1 MPVKPP
7 SVLLSECLQER
18 NLTVKSSDLLRD
30 VDSGGDKS
38 FKTWIMDT
46 VDSKTLLT
54 KEELNLYNL
63 LEDNGEARFL
73 ESSVDLGQVRA
84 FQDLE
89 IQNATRQLQAST
101 AAIDK
106 QNEILKIQQAAVST
120 LAATEAQQRQRR
132 SMANSVQHRLWKE
145 ALDQVNAEV
154 EEAASALSEHVSSNK
169 AQCAATDT
177 ALIHQSTNLL
187 RSDDKIISSLQ
198 KLSRILQFGSAPEN
212 DTFERIRKLCTSLIK
227 YTVEGVRLRLDRA
240 YIEALGVHQVERK
253 TTPKNEQEVM
263 ELQAELDSLYSEILP
278 VAQMSAEQRY
288 LDCAV
293 RAIASQDKQGLEKS
307 KRIIEY
313 ISESTT
319 FLIDRAEVFKSQV
332 EAYQSHIAILNA
344 VVKLLSSEINSIDV
358 SQPKKPEQP
367 RSPVRS
373 RNHKPA
379 SPSLSRAAN
388 RRRSSAS
395 SFDESTPPDQQ
406 ILRMMGI
413 PPLEELSRDR
423 APEAVLHETLSDKI
437 QKLKAHEQGLQASS
451 ESAIGEHL
459 QDAFATLQLLSD
471 TMLSETKYQDVR
483 LLDEEVQEA
492 ISGLDQ
498 ELADLSSHLQ
508 SLNFERLKERNSQK
522 EAFIERWGH

>member
-7 SVLLSECLQER
+7 SVILSECLQDR
-18 NLTVKSSDLLRD
+18 NLTVKSSHLLKD
-30 VDSGGDKS
+30 VDTGGDKS

-54 KEELNLYNL
+54 KEELNLYNS
-63 LEDNGEARFL
+63 LEEIGEAKLL

-84 FQDLE
+84 FEDLD
-89 IQNATRQLQAST
+89 IQKATRQLQAST

-106 QNEILKIQQAAVST
+106 QNEVLKIQQAAVSA
-120 LAATEAQQRQRR
+120 LAATEAQQQQRR
-132 SMANSVQHRLWKE
+132 SMANAVQHRLWKE
-145 ALDQVNAEV
+145 ALDQVNAK
-154 EEAASALSEHVSSNK
+154 EAASALSEHVSSNK

-177 ALIHQSTNLL
+177 ALVRQSTDLL

-198 KLSRILQFGSAPEN
+198 KLSRTLQFGTSPEN
-212 DTFERIRKLCTSLIK
+212 DTFEQIRKLCTSLIK

-240 YIEALGVHQVERK
+240 YIEALGVHQVESK

-307 KRIIEY
+307 KTIIKY
-313 ISESTT
+313 ISDSTT
-319 FLIDRAEVFKSQV
+319 FLIDRAQVFKGQV
-332 EAYQSHIAILNA
+332 EAYQSHIATLNA
-344 VVKLLSSEINSIDV
+344 VVKLLGSEINSIDI
-358 SQPKKPEQP
+358 SHSKKPEQP
-367 RSPVRS
+367 RSPLRS

-406 ILRMMGI
+406 ILRIMGI
-413 PPLEELSRDR
+413 PPLEELCRHR

-451 ESAIGEHL
+451 ESTIGEHL

-471 TMLSETKYQDVR
+471 TMLSETKYQEVR

-508 SLNFERLKERNSQK
+508 SLDFERLKERNSQK
-522 EAFIERWGH
+522 EAFVERWGH

>member
-1 MPVKPP
+1 MPVKAP
-7 SVLLSECLQER
+7 SVLLTECLQDR
-18 NLTVKSSDLLRD
+18 NLTVKSSDQLRD
-30 VDSGGDKS
+30 VDSGDDKS
-38 FKTWIMDT
+38 FKTWIMET
-46 VDSKTLLT
+46 IDSKTMLT
-54 KEELNLYNL
+54 KEELNLYNS
-63 LEDNGEARFL
+63 LEEIGEARL
-73 ESSVDLGQVRA
+73 LGSLVDLGQVRA
-84 FQDLE
+84 FEDLD
-89 IQNATRQLQAST
+89 IQTATRQLQSST

-106 QNEILKIQQAAVST
+106 QNEILKIQQAALST
-120 LAATEAQQRQRR
+120 LAATELQQRQRR
-132 SMANSVQHRLWKE
+132 SMANAVQHRLWKE

-169 AQCAATDT
+169 TQCAAMDA
-177 ALIHQSTNLL
+177 ALIQQSTNLL

-198 KLSRILQFGSAPEN
+198 KLSKTLQYGMSPEN

-253 TTPKNEQEVM
+253 GTPQNEQEVM

-307 KRIIEY
+307 KTIIEY

-319 FLIDRAEVFKSQV
+319 FLIDRAEVFKRHV
-332 EAYQSHIAILNA
+332 EAYQSHIATLNA
-344 VVKLLSSEINSIDV
+344 VLKLLSSEINSIDL
-358 SQPKKPEQP
+358 SRPKKPEQP
-367 RSPVRS
+367 RSPLQSRS
-373 RNHKPA
+373 HKPA
-379 SPSLSRAAN
+379 SPSLSRSAH

-406 ILRMMGI
+406 ILRIMGI
-413 PPLEELSRDR
+413 PPLEELCRDR

-451 ESAIGEHL
+451 ESAIGDHL

-471 TMLSETKYQDVR
+471 TMLSETKYQEIR

-508 SLNFERLKERNSQK
+508 SLDFERLKERNSHK
-522 EAFIERWGH
+522 EAFIERWAH